1 MRKIWILG
9 IALCCAAVA
18 GGFYWMR
25 TPESPASVIAIE
37 EKTLSPEEKAER
49 IVNRMTD
56 AQKIGQLMMIGIQG
70 TELDGDAKYMLTAF
84 PNGNVILF
92 DRNMNNPEQVKS
104 LTTEIQKTV
113 KDETGVPAFIGI
125 DQEGGQVMRMRSYL
139 PPMPSAEKLGQS
151 TPDEAKKWAVETGS
165 SLKNLGFNLNFA
177 PVVDLD
183 GAYER
188 SYGKTPAEVT
198 PFAKAVIAGYDKNGI
213 RTALKH
219 FPGIGKVKTDPH
231 IDGDVVYVTR
241 DQLDQEDG
249 KPYLDLI
256 PQVDSQKTFI
266 MVSNVTFPELDPNS
280 PACLSK
286 TIMTDILRHDY
297 GYRGLI
303 LSDDMEMGAMAK
315 HYPFE
320 EMGVKAIEAG
330 ADIVLVCHDYTH
342 MQEVYNGLLK
352 AYRSGQLDHQMV
364 DEKVYRIILAKMAL

>member
-1 MRKIWILG
+1 MK
-9 IALCCAAVA
+9 
-18 GGFYWMR
+18 
-25 TPESPASVIAIE
+25 TPKSPASVIAIE
-37 EKTLSPEEKAER
+37 EKALSPEEKAER

-84 PNGNVILF
+84 PNGNVIFF

-104 LTTEIQKTV
+104 LTTEIQKMV
-113 KDETGVPAFIGI
+113 KAETGVPAFIGI

-139 PPMPSAEKLGQS
+139 PPMPSAAKLGQS
-151 TPDEAKKWAVETGS
+151 TPDEAKEWAVKTGY
-165 SLKNLGFNLNFA
+165 SLKDLGFNLNFA

-183 GAYER
+183 SAYER
-188 SYGKTPAEVT
+188 SYGKTPDEVI

-231 IDGDVVYVTR
+231 IDGDAVYITR

-256 PQVDSQKTFI
+256 PQVDLQKTFI

-297 GYRGLI
+297 GYKGLI

-315 HYPFE
+315 HYPFKD
-320 EMGVKAIEAG
+320 MGVKAIEAG
-330 ADIVLVCHDYTH
+330 ADIILVCHDYTH

-352 AYRSGQLDHQMV
+352 AYRDGQLDHQMV
-364 DEKVYRIILAKMAL
+364 DEKVYRIILTKMAL